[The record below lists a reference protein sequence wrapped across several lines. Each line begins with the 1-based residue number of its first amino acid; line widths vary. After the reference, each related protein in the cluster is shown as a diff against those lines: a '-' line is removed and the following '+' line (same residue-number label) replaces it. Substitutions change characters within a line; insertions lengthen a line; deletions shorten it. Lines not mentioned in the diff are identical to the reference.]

1 MTDKK
6 ITKNLMKN
14 ISEMNHDE
22 KRELL
27 KKIEENRLEQI
38 KKVKET
44 LENLNNNPKE
54 YEENECIK
62 YNIMAIKNNRNFC
75 ACGVQFKRYK
85 GINHYKCGKS
95 HCNVYGLNK

>member
-1 MTDKK
+1 MTNKK

-44 LENLNNNPKE
+44 LEKTKE
-54 YEENECIK
+54 ASNS
-62 YNIMAIKNNRNFC
+62 NGM
-75 ACGVQFKRYK
+75 GQFQA
-85 GINHYKCGKS
+85 
-95 HCNVYGLNK
+95 